1 MDKTIA
7 NEAVD
12 ANNGLFLFVFESL
25 IYIYSPKD
33 IVIVTLELIGTD
45 LLSLGLNHNIDCFGY

>member
-1 MDKTIA
+1 MRQWTQTMFF
-7 NEAVD
+7 
-12 ANNGLFLFVFESL
+12 FLFVFESL
-25 IYIYSPKD
+25 AYIYSPKD

>member
-12 ANNGLFLFVFESL
+12 ANNVLFSVFESL